1 METIIN
7 SVEASFKKTV
17 KFKNRVKK
25 SSKKKRI
32 MKTIIKNIRKTI
44 EIFSKN
50 EDYYNGSNLIIQFQ
64 QKKNLIIFLKYK
76 EASLFSKSAPAW
88 GSAST
93 TPSSAQAQ
101 GLSLAASYPVLQP
114 QGSLSTVNR
123 T

>member
-25 SSKKKRI
+25 SSKKKKRI

-64 QKKNLIIFLKYK
+64 QKKI
-76 EASLFSKSAPAW
+76 
-88 GSAST
+88 
-93 TPSSAQAQ
+93 
-101 GLSLAASYPVLQP
+101 
-114 QGSLSTVNR
+114 
-123 T
+123 